1 MMMMMKKK
9 KKKKT
14 RLITIIMKKKKSK
27 KNKNK
32 NKPVKDLARSHEDV
46 VSSNLLAMQEAR
58 KLQCH

>member
-1 MMMMMKKK
+1 MMM
-9 KKKKT
+9 
-14 RLITIIMKKKKSK
+14 IIMKKKKSK
-27 KNKNK
+27 KKKK

>member
-9 KKKKT
+9 K
-14 RLITIIMKKKKSK
+14 
-27 KNKNK
+27 NN
-32 NKPVKDLARSHEDV
+32 NKPVKYLARSHEDV